1 MRMEAI
7 DRQLDR
13 ARCGELEALSSLYRT
28 HSCYKGEA
36 IMRSRRRSWWQQIP
50 TALLAGSD
58 VLVVA
63 MLLLWAAYR
72 FHKDTQ
78 REAALQAYIDHMSK
92 LLLAQNLRHATE
104 DEEVRKIARV
114 RTLTVLRRLDAERKG
129 SVLQFLH
136 ESTLLGKEG
145 RIVDLTGAD
154 LSRAHL
160 SRADLSGANLSHA
173 NLSRANLSG
182 ADLSEAILS
191 EAILSRTN
199 LSGTNLSGTNL
210 SEADLMRANLRG
222 ADLIGANLNEA
233 DLSGAFLIGAI
244 LTRAN
249 LSRANLSRALVT
261 PEQVTPTTSLQGT
274 IMPDGSKHP

>member
-1 MRMEAI
+1 MR
-7 DRQLDR
+7 
-13 ARCGELEALSSLYRT
+13 
-28 HSCYKGEA
+28 
-36 IMRSRRRSWWQQIP
+36 RRRSWWQNRL

-58 VLVVA
+58 ALVVA

-72 FHKDTQ
+72 LHQENQ
-78 REAALQAYIDHMSK
+78 REAALQAYLDHLSQ
-92 LLLAQNLRHATE
+92 LLLAQNLRHSRE
-104 DEEVRKIARV
+104 DEEVRTIARA

-145 RIVDLTGAD
+145 RILDVTGAD

-160 SRADLSGANLSHA
+160 SRADLSGADLSHVD
-173 NLSRANLSG
+173 LSRANLSG

-191 EAILSRTN
+191 EALLTRTN
-199 LSGTNLSGTNL
+199 LSGTNLSGADL
-210 SEADLMRANLRG
+210 READLMRANLRG
-222 ADLIGANLNEA
+222 ADLIGAKLNEA
-233 DLSGAFLIGAI
+233 DLSGAFLSGAL
-244 LTRAN
+244 LTRAD
-249 LSRANLSRALVT
+249 LSGANLSGAVVT

>member
-1 MRMEAI
+1 MRP
-7 DRQLDR
+7 R
-13 ARCGELEALSSLYRT
+13 
-28 HSCYKGEA
+28 H
-36 IMRSRRRSWWQQIP
+36 RSWWQKIP
-50 TALLAGSD
+50 TVLLAGSD

-63 MLLLWAAYR
+63 MLLLWAASR
-72 FHKDTQ
+72 FHKDNQ
-78 REAALQAYIDHMSK
+78 REAALQAYLDHMSE
-92 LLLAQNLRHATE
+92 LLLAQNLRHATA

-145 RIVDLTGAD
+145 PLLDLTGAD

-173 NLSRANLSG
+173 NLSRADLSR

-191 EAILSRTN
+191 EAILSGAN

-233 DLSGAFLIGAI
+233 DLSGAFLIGA
-244 LTRAN
+244 LLSRADLSGAN
-249 LSRANLSRALVT
+249 LSRAVVT
-261 PEQVTPTTSLQGT
+261 PEQVTPATSLQGT

>member
-1 MRMEAI
+1 
-7 DRQLDR
+7 
-13 ARCGELEALSSLYRT
+13 
-28 HSCYKGEA
+28 
-36 IMRSRRRSWWQQIP
+36 MRSRRRSWWQNIR
-50 TALLAGSD
+50 TALLAGTD

-63 MLLLWAAYR
+63 MLLIWAASR
-72 FHKDTQ
+72 LHQDNQ
-78 REAALQAYIDHMSK
+78 REAALQAYIDHTSK
-92 LLLAQNLRHATE
+92 LLLAKNLRHSTE

-145 RIVDLTGAD
+145 PSIDLTGAD

-191 EAILSRTN
+191 EAILTRAN

-222 ADLIGANLNEA
+222 ADLIGANLNDA

-249 LSRANLSRALVT
+249 LSGANLSRALIT
-261 PEQVTPTTSLQGT
+261 PEQVTLTTSLQGT

>member
-1 MRMEAI
+1 M
-7 DRQLDR
+7 
-13 ARCGELEALSSLYRT
+13 
-28 HSCYKGEA
+28 
-36 IMRSRRRSWWQQIP
+36 
-50 TALLAGSD
+50 
-58 VLVVA
+58 VA
-63 MLLLWAAYR
+63 MLLIWAAYR
-72 FHKDTQ
+72 FHKDNQ

-92 LLLAQNLRHATE
+92 LLLAQNLRHSRE

-129 SVLQFLH
+129 SVLQFLY

-145 RIVDLTGAD
+145 PIIDLTGAD

-173 NLSRANLSG
+173 NLSGANLSG
-182 ADLSEAILS
+182 ADLSESILS
-191 EAILSRTN
+191 EANLSRTN

-210 SEADLMRANLRG
+210 NEADLMRANLRG

-244 LTRAN
+244 LSRANLSGAN
-249 LSRANLSRALVT
+249 LSRAVVT
-261 PEQVTPTTSLQGT
+261 PEQVTLTTSLQGT

>member
-1 MRMEAI
+1 MRAEAI
-7 DRQLDR
+7 DRQPDR
-13 ARCGELEALSSLYRT
+13 ARCGEPEALSSLYRIR
-28 HSCYKGEA
+28 SCNKGEA
-36 IMRSRRRSWWQQIP
+36 IMRSRRRSWWQNIP

-63 MLLLWAAYR
+63 MLLIWAAYR
-72 FHKDTQ
+72 FHQENQ
-78 REAALQAYIDHMSK
+78 REAALQAYIDHMSQ
-92 LLLAQNLRHATE
+92 LLLAQNLRHSTE
-104 DEEVRKIARV
+104 DEEVRKVARV

-136 ESTLLGKEG
+136 ESALLGKEG
-145 RIVDLTGAD
+145 RILDLTGAD

-182 ADLSEAILS
+182 ADLSEADLS
-191 EAILSRTN
+191 EAILSGTN

-210 SEADLMRANLRG
+210 SEADLMRADLRG
-222 ADLIGANLNEA
+222 ADLIGADLSEA

-244 LTRAN
+244 LNRANLSGAN
-249 LSRANLSRALVT
+249 LSRAVVT

>member
-1 MRMEAI
+1 MRMEAT

-13 ARCGELEALSSLYRT
+13 ARRGEPEALSSLYRT
-28 HSCYKGEA
+28 LSCYKGEA
-36 IMRSRRRSWWQQIP
+36 IMRSRRRWWWQKIP
-50 TALLAGSD
+50 TALLAGRD

-63 MLLLWAAYR
+63 MLLIWAAYR
-72 FHKDTQ
+72 FHQDNQ
-78 REAALQAYIDHMSK
+78 REAALQAYIDKMSQ
-92 LLLAQNLRHATE
+92 LLLAQNLRHSIE
-104 DEEVRKIARV
+104 NEEVRKIARV

-145 RIVDLTGAD
+145 RIVDLTGA
-154 LSRAHL
+154 HL
-160 SRADLSGANLSHA
+160 SRADLSGAD
-173 NLSRANLSG
+173 LSRANLSR
-182 ADLSEAILS
+182 ADLSEAILI
-191 EAILSRTN
+191 EAI

-222 ADLIGANLNEA
+222 ADLIGANLTEA

-244 LTRAN
+244 LSRADLSGAN
-249 LSRANLSRALVT
+249 LSRAVVT

>member
-50 TALLAGSD
+50 PALLAGSD

-92 LLLAQNLRHATE
+92 LLLAQNLRHSTE

-173 NLSRANLSG
+173 NLSRANLSR

-191 EAILSRTN
+191 EAILSR
-199 LSGTNLSGTNL
+199 TNLSGTNL

-249 LSRANLSRALVT
+249 LSGANLSRALVT

>member
-1 MRMEAI
+1 MRMEAT

-13 ARCGELEALSSLYRT
+13 VRRGEPEALSSLYRT
-28 HSCYKGEA
+28 LSCYKGEA
-36 IMRSRRRSWWQQIP
+36 IMRSRRRWWWQKIP
-50 TALLAGSD
+50 TALLAGRD

-63 MLLLWAAYR
+63 MLLIWAAYR
-72 FHKDTQ
+72 FHQDNQ
-78 REAALQAYIDHMSK
+78 REAALQAYIDKMSQ
-92 LLLAQNLRHATE
+92 LLLAQNLRHSIE
-104 DEEVRKIARV
+104 NEEVRKIARV

-145 RIVDLTGAD
+145 RLVDLTGAH

-160 SRADLSGANLSHA
+160 SRADLSGADLSRA
-173 NLSRANLSG
+173 NLSRANLSR

-222 ADLIGANLNEA
+222 ADLIGANLTEA

-244 LTRAN
+244 LSRADLSGAN
-249 LSRANLSRALVT
+249 LSRAVVT

>member
-13 ARCGELEALSSLYRT
+13 ARRGELEALSSLYRT
-28 HSCYKGEA
+28 HSCSKGEA
-36 IMRSRRRSWWQQIP
+36 IMRSRRRWWWQQIP
-50 TALLAGSD
+50 TALLVGSD

-78 REAALQAYIDHMSK
+78 REAALQAYIDHMSQ

-114 RTLTVLRRLDAERKG
+114 RTLTLLRRLDAERKG

-136 ESTLLGKEG
+136 ESTLLGKEET
-145 RIVDLTGAD
+145 IIDVTGAD
-154 LSRAHL
+154 LSRAH
-160 SRADLSGANLSHA
+160 
-173 NLSRANLSG
+173 LSRANLSG

-191 EAILSRTN
+191 VAILSHANLNRTN
-199 LSGTNLSGTNL
+199 LSGTNLN
-210 SEADLMRANLRG
+210 EADLMRANLSG
-222 ADLIGANLNEA
+222 ADLIGANLSEA
-233 DLSGAFLIGAI
+233 DLSGAFLSGAI
-244 LTRAN
+244 LNRANLSGAN
-249 LSRANLSRALVT
+249 LSRAVVT
-261 PEQVTPTTSLQGT
+261 PEQVTPTRSLQGT